1 MISLIILLTWIG
13 FEFFYQ
19 TSKKAE
25 LHSPEW
31 LATWFGA
38 NEVRAKIYGAILLGV
53 SLVLSIIQLGLGSGF
68 FAFLCILM
76 LIGSLVVL
84 ISPLRKVKLSWV
96 MAGIGVLFLIEI
108 L

>member
-25 LHSPEW
+25 QHSPEW

-38 NEVRAKIYGAILLGV
+38 NVKAAKIYGAILLGV
-53 SLVLSIIQLGLGSGF
+53 ALVLSIIQLGLGSGF

-84 ISPLRKVKLSWV
+84 ISPLQKVKLSWL
-96 MAGIGVLFLIEI
+96 MAGIVVLLLIEI